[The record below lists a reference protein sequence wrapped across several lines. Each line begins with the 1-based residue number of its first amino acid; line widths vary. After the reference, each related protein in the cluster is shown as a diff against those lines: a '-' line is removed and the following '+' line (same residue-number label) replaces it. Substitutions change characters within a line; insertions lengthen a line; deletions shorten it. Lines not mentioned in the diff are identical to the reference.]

1 MDETRACMLH
11 MHQALV
17 DRNAKGWKFELEGPD
32 SFVMGNE
39 VHSAPMR
46 VLATQTRVQIWVDPR
61 VVRGM
66 VRSSV
71 RFSNGDVEYMS
82 YVNDECFM
90 RFLKIDDYWV
100 HEAYARN
107 IEDEFNDYL
116 AGMVMLQILCA

>member
-1 MDETRACMLH
+1 MDERACMLH

-61 VVRGM
+61 VVRGII
-66 VRSSV
+66 RPSWYSV
-71 RFSNGDVEYMS
+71 SGVPIHMS
-82 YVNDECFM
+82 FVNEE
-90 RFLKIDDYWV
+90 RFLWFRKIDDYWV
-100 HEAYARN
+100 HETMPG
-107 IEDEFNDYL
+107 EFEEFFNDYL
-116 AGMVMLQILCA
+116 AKMVMLQIMCA